1 MKGRLILDQFIKI
14 NCIKIYG
21 KNMSLISTKC
31 DFIKIFI
38 EKEYI
43 IFRSK
48 AVSNFA
54 SIILVTNQSG
64 INFNAARQ
72 SSTASSHVL

>member
-43 IFRSK
+43 IFSE
-48 AVSNFA
+48 
-54 SIILVTNQSG
+54 
-64 INFNAARQ
+64 
-72 SSTASSHVL
+72 